1 MSNNQKQN
9 QGWVDLQINGY
20 GGVDFNA
27 PGLTVDAV
35 KAVVRR
41 LAADGTAAF
50 LPTLVT
56 GDPEMLIAI
65 VRTIVAARKTDGEC
79 ARRILGFF
87 FEGPFIS
94 PVPGAVGTHP
104 VEWVHP
110 PDLALFDRF
119 QDAAEGLVRMV
130 NVAAEVPGMPEFVR
144 TLVSRGV
151 MVSLGHEM
159 AATPAELEPCLAA
172 GARAFTHLG
181 NGLPNM
187 IPRHDNVIFTAL
199 ADDRA
204 TVMFI
209 PDGHHLPDTILKVY
223 LRAVPRERLVAVSDA
238 QYPAGMPP
246 GDYDVCGARARLEP
260 NGLLWNPERKCLVG
274 ATTPMARM
282 MELLQSRAGATPD
295 DCRALG
301 RENPLRLIGLTPDV
315 LD

>member
-1 MSNNQKQN
+1 MD
-9 QGWVDLQINGY
+9 GWVDLQINGY

-35 KAVVRR
+35 KSVVRK
-41 LAADGTAAF
+41 LAEDGTAAF

-56 GDPEMLIAI
+56 GDPEMLIAN
-65 VRTIVAARKTDGEC
+65 VRTITAARKADGEC

-94 PVPGAVGTHP
+94 PLPGAVGTHP

-110 PDLALFDRF
+110 PSIDMFDRF

-130 NVAAEVPGMPEFVR
+130 NVAAEISGMPDFVR
-144 TLVSRGV
+144 ELTAHGV
-151 MVSLGHEM
+151 AVTLGHQM
-159 AATPAELEPCLAA
+159 AATPEELEPCLAA

-187 IPRHDNVIFTAL
+187 IPRHANVIFSAL

-204 TVMFI
+204 SVMFI
-209 PDGHHLPDTILKVY
+209 PDGHHLPDPVLKTY
-223 LRAVPRERLVAVSDA
+223 LRAVPRERLIAVSDA

-246 GDYDVCGARARLEP
+246 GEYDVCGAHARLEP
-260 NGLLWNPERKCLVG
+260 SGLLWNPARNCLVG

-282 MELLQSRAGATPD
+282 MELLRKRIGISD
-295 DCRALG
+295 EDCRAIG
-301 RENPLRLIGLTPDV
+301 RVNPLRLIGLTEEV
-315 LD
+315 LV